1 MHIILASKSP
11 RRRELMSLI
20 TDDFEVITKEVDE
33 RRIEEEHRGE
43 GASRISLYIAKAK
56 AEAVYESLPPKA
68 REEYI
73 TVAADTSVI
82 SEGKIL
88 GKPADKDDARA
99 TLYSLSGK
107 RHSVVT
113 GVWLMKGDISRGFC
127 EETFV
132 EFCDLDGFQQKTIEA
147 YVDSDDPYDKAG
159 SYGIQNGGA
168 LLVKKVDGDYFN
180 VVGLPVMS
188 LAREL
193 ERLSIITP
201 EPS

>member
-20 TDDFEVITKEVDE
+20 TEDFEVITKDVDE
-33 RRIEEEHRGE
+33 RKIEEELQGE
-43 GASRISLYIAKAK
+43 GASKVSLYIAKAK
-56 AEAVYESLPPKA
+56 AEAVFNSLPQKA

-88 GKPADKDDARA
+88 GKPVDKKDARA

-113 GVWLMKGDISRGFC
+113 GVWMMKGNVSKGFC

-132 EFCDLDGFQQKTIEA
+132 EFCDLDEFQKKTIES
-147 YVDSDDPYDKAG
+147 YVNSDDPYDKAG

-193 ERLSIITP
+193 EMLS
-201 EPS
+201 

>member
-20 TDDFEVITKEVDE
+20 TEDFEVITKEVDE
-33 RRIEEEHRGE
+33 RRIEEELQGE
-43 GASRISLYIAKAK
+43 GASKVSLYIAKAK
-56 AEAVYESLPPKA
+56 AEAVFMSLPEKA

-88 GKPADKDDARA
+88 GKPKDKEDARA
-99 TLYSLSGK
+99 TLCALSGK

-113 GVWLMKGDISRGFC
+113 GVWIMKGNVSRGCC

-132 EFCDLDGFQQKTIEA
+132 EFCDLDEFQKKTIES
-147 YVDSDDPYDKAG
+147 YVNSDDPYDKAG

-193 ERLSIITP
+193 EMLSL
-201 EPS
+201 

>member
-20 TDDFEVITKEVDE
+20 TEDFEVITKEVDE
-33 RRIEEEHRGE
+33 RRIEEELQGE
-43 GASRISLYIAKAK
+43 GASKVSLYIAKAK
-56 AEAVYESLPPKA
+56 AEAVFMSLPEKA

-88 GKPADKDDARA
+88 GKPKDKEDARA
-99 TLYSLSGK
+99 TLCSLSGK

-113 GVWLMKGDISRGFC
+113 GVWIMKGNVSRGFC

-132 EFCDLDGFQQKTIEA
+132 EFCDLDEFQKKTIES
-147 YVDSDDPYDKAG
+147 YVNSDDPYDKAG

-193 ERLSIITP
+193 EMLSL
-201 EPS
+201 

>member
-11 RRRELMSLI
+11 RRRELMELI
-20 TDDFEVITKEVDE
+20 TDDFEVRTEEVDE
-33 RRIEEEHRGE
+33 RAIEEEHKGE
-43 GASRISLYIAKAK
+43 GASKISLYIAKAK
-56 AEAVYESLPPKA
+56 AEAVFRSLTPEE

-82 SEGKIL
+82 SEGRIL
-88 GKPADKDDARA
+88 GKPADKEDARD

-113 GVWLMKGDISRGFC
+113 GVWLMRGDISRGFS
-127 EETFV
+127 EESFV
-132 EFCDLDGFQQKTIEA
+132 EFCDLDAFQKKTIEA
-147 YVDSDDPYDKAG
+147 YVDSPDPYDKAG

-193 ERLSIITP
+193 EMLSK
-201 EPS
+201 